1 MKSSVYSSVSEA
13 VMAARGAF
21 GRYSE
26 LTLNERNEILEAV
39 RTAVRPKIAELAE
52 MTVAE
57 TGMGNVADKIEK
69 LKLAVEKTPGI
80 EDLITEVNTGDHGM
94 TLYELSAFGVICAV
108 HPCTNPCATL
118 ISNTIG
124 MLAAGNSVVHCPHPR
139 AVRVSQ
145 YLTDHQRC
153 SKKYLRDRQSGCDS
167 QRSLMGSTKEI
178 MSHPD
183 IDLIVCT
190 GGAGSL
196 RSGNV
201 LREKG
206 YWGRTC
212 KSCSDRR

>member
-124 MLAAGNSVVHCPHPR
+124 MLAAGN
-139 AVRVSQ
+139 A
-145 YLTDHQRC
+145 
-153 SKKYLRDRQSGCDS
+153 
-167 QRSLMGSTKEI
+167 GSTAL
-178 MSHPD
+178 S
-183 IDLIVCT
+183 V
-190 GGAGSL
+190 GSMIPSFFSSA
-196 RSGNV
+196 RCI
-201 LREKG
+201 
-206 YWGRTC
+206 WRTRIW
-212 KSCSDRR
+212 SYFSFEAAL